1 MRLGYLQI
9 CKPCKAMEVAS
20 LKVQLGELGQ
30 LGQLELQI
38 EAEGGEG
45 R

>member
-1 MRLGYLQI
+1 
-9 CKPCKAMEVAS
+9 MEVAS